1 MNKTYTLQ
9 QQNIIDGIRRNG
21 WCHLQGLGQND
32 LRMLASYSGR
42 SAWTLRYRDFAAADV
57 MPPAATI
64 TALSL
69 MTGIDRDDFVALGE
83 DPRKN

>member
-1 MNKTYTLQ
+1 MKKTYTLQ

-32 LRMLASYSGR
+32 FGMLASYSGR
-42 SAWTLRYRDFAAADV
+42 SAWTIRYRDFAAPDV
-57 MPPAATI
+57 MPPAATL

-69 MTGIDRDDFVALGE
+69 MTGIERDVLVGLGE